1 MKGFRNTTKIRS
13 GFSFPAKAG
22 FTSSTGKV
30 QNISYT
36 RKTPHRKPVMK
47 AEGGQVSR
55 RVESR
60 GPMKALS
67 EELRKTMM
75 PKRDPMATRDRMI
88 EDATGAAVTPSER
101 ARFASGG
108 RVNDSA
114 LTGRS
119 EPDSALNQESGGK
132 TPLRPGFTRGGMAAK
147 YAKGGRIPDHKV
159 KAMIDR
165 KMSKHVATP
174 APKGHKG
181 LKSC

>member
-36 RKTPHRKPVMK
+36 RKTPHRKPLMK
-47 AEGGQVSR
+47 AE
-55 RVESR
+55 
-60 GPMKALS
+60 
-67 EELRKTMM
+67 
-75 PKRDPMATRDRMI
+75 
-88 EDATGAAVTPSER
+88 
-101 ARFASGG
+101 GG

-114 LTGRS
+114 LIGRS

-159 KAMIDR
+159 AAR
-165 KMSKHVATP
+165 EAKMAVSKHVATP